1 MTLPLTAIYPHVFQ
15 PITVGS
21 ITLKNRIQFS
31 PIVSRHADPYTGTCT
46 NDLVEFLGA
55 QARSGAGLVT
65 IGSSPIDYDRARDFY
80 GCLSVVRESDVAS
93 LSVLAEEV
101 HRYGA
106 KLSIELTHAGAVS
119 DPALLAGPAF
129 APSVIP
135 GIHNPSTTKEIDRVE
150 MDEVKQHWVDCV
162 RRVKRAGF
170 DMAMIHGAHM
180 NLFASFLTP
189 LLNRR
194 TDDYGGN
201 PENRMRF
208 PLEVL
213 KACREEAGPDF
224 GLELRISGDER
235 VPGGVTLEERIA
247 FLNAAA
253 PYIDMVIVS
262 TGGFLFPETAA
273 YMMAGY
279 HFPHL
284 LNVETAAEIKKGIGL
299 PVSVVGGITTI
310 DEAEQ
315 ILAAGKADI
324 VAMAKALI
332 ADQDLVTKAK
342 AGRADDI
349 RPCLRCLECAYG
361 GLTGTPL
368 RCSVNPQAGREVKY
382 REIPLAR
389 RKKRVLVIGGGPAGM
404 TAARTACERG
414 HEVTLWEKS
423 ERLGGRLY
431 EATALPQKD
440 TARAYVDWA
449 IRSTMKCGAT
459 VVLGKEAT
467 PAAVEAEA
475 PDAVI
480 VAVGA
485 AFARPPIDG
494 IDLPHVMTVSEADLG
509 TKPVGRN
516 VVVCGGGLSGSECAA
531 GLGMAGKKVTVVD
544 ILPEEALCQD
554 AVDLVRVAIF
564 SLLRDKGIQ
573 RVQGTVEAITTTGV
587 LVALAGGATVE
598 LPADT
603 VVVAFGLRPNPAV
616 VGPLLDVVAESYLVG
631 DCRNVGKIFTAN
643 HDAFNVAVEV

>member
-1 MTLPLTAIYPHVFQ
+1 MFR
-15 PITVGS
+15 PITVGTT
-21 ITLKNRIQFS
+21 TLKNRIQFS
-31 PIVSRHADPYTGTCT
+31 PIVSRHADPYTGTST

-55 QARSGAGLVT
+55 QARSGAALVT
-65 IGSSPIDYDRARDFY
+65 IGSSPIDFDRARDFY
-80 GCLSVVRESDVAS
+80 GCLSVVRESDVAG

-135 GIHNPSTTKEIDRVE
+135 GIHNPSTSKEIDRAE

-194 TDDYGGN
+194 TDDYGGS

-247 FLNAAA
+247 FLNAAT

-279 HFPHL
+279 HFPHM
-284 LNVETAAEIKKGIGL
+284 LNVETAAEIKKNVSL

-310 DEAEQ
+310 DEAEE
-315 ILAAGKADI
+315 ILAAGKVDI

-332 ADQDLVTKAK
+332 ADQDLVTKARAGK
-342 AGRADDI
+342 AADI

-361 GLTGTPL
+361 GLIGTPL
-368 RCSVNPQAGREVKY
+368 RCAVNPQAGREVKY

-389 RKKRVLVIGGGPAGM
+389 KKKRVLVIGGGPAGM
-404 TAARTACERG
+404 TAARVACERG

-431 EATALPQKD
+431 EAAALPQKD
-440 TARAYVDWA
+440 TARAYIDWA

-459 VVLGKEAT
+459 LVLGKEAT
-467 PAAVEAEA
+467 PAAIEAEA

-485 AFARPPIDG
+485 AFTRPQIDG

-509 TKPVGRN
+509 TKPGGPECRGLRGRALRLG
-516 VVVCGGGLSGSECAA
+516 VRRRAGHGGQEGHRG
-531 GLGMAGKKVTVVD
+531 GRP
-544 ILPEEALCQD
+544 PEEALCQD
-554 AVDLVRVAIF
+554 AVDLVRVALF
-564 SLLRDKGIQ
+564 
-573 RVQGTVEAITTTGV
+573 
-587 LVALAGGATVE
+587 ALAEGRRRRTGPGRGRRPSPRPALSSPSPDGGTVE

-603 VVVAFGLRPNPAV
+603 VVIAFGLRPDPAIV
-616 VGPLLDVVAESYLVG
+616 EPLLGVVDRKLRGGRLPERGQDLHSQSRRIQRG
-631 DCRNVGKIFTAN
+631 RGGMT
-643 HDAFNVAVEV
+643 